1 MHLRNLNSII
11 TGYIMIIIQ
20 ISFKDKPLAA
30 YMDSYRKRT
39 RISESGLWAARAG
52 TVAPPLPYL
61 WIPAVSA
68 RD

>member
-1 MHLRNLNSII
+1 
-11 TGYIMIIIQ
+11 MIIIQ

-30 YMDSYRKRT
+30 NMDSYRKRT
-39 RISESGLWAARAG
+39 RISKSGLRTARAG